1 MVSSVESQS
10 VYTDLSG
17 LNSIS
22 SLGRKN
28 TPEALRQ
35 VAQQFESLFLNI
47 MLKAMRDSNAVFAEG
62 NYLQSNEMEFHQEN
76 LDNQLSV
83 SMSEG
88 RGLGLAEV

>member
-28 TPEALRQ
+28 TPEAMRQ

-47 MLKAMRDSNAVFAEG
+47 MLKAMRDSTAVFVCTVPARKTTRR
-62 NYLQSNEMEFHQEN
+62 QQ
-76 LDNQLSV
+76 Q
-83 SMSEG
+83 
-88 RGLGLAEV
+88 